1 MKGPKSCKFHS
12 VLRVFDNECIKSMLF
27 WGAFHHI
34 QQYKSREKI
43 IKTKKKNEIRVFM
56 GPLMGSEGLIFNTFN
71 LIRCQISH

>member
-12 VLRVFDNECIKSMLF
+12 VLRVFGNECIKSMLF

-43 IKTKKKNEIRVFM
+43 IKTKKKKRDTSFY
-56 GPLMGSEGLIFNTFN
+56 GPTDG
-71 LIRCQISH
+71 Q

>member
-1 MKGPKSCKFHS
+1 MAHASSCLIKRNKSPKSCKFHS

-43 IKTKKKNEIRVFM
+43 IKNEKTRDTSFY
-56 GPLMGSEGLIFNTFN
+56 GPTDG
-71 LIRCQISH
+71 Q